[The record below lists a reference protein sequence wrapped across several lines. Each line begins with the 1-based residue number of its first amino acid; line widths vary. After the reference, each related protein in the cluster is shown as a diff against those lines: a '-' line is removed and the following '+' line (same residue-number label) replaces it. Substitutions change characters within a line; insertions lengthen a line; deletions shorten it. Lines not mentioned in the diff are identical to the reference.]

1 LSEIHPNY
9 FEQMTSSTLTNIRL
23 APNVYISPVTEDGC
37 IILDFGRDK
46 VLSINKTGALILH
59 KIAASESGLSRA
71 ELISAAGVEINASV
85 PSRIESIVDDLIN
98 KLNEKGLL
106 QFSAISAST
115 DVQWLWGMMAQR
127 SVNGARFLIE
137 ILLKL
142 KLHIPA
148 ALAALL
154 MVDAVLKLI
163 GINALRRIVSDWPIS
178 GGAPDSEM
186 IAYICTRLVRACTW
200 YSKNAP
206 CLQRSAAATCLLR
219 SIGAPAEMV
228 IGVHKMPF
236 YGHAWVEVHGEV
248 VNDHPKV
255 QTFFQALSRC

>member
-1 LSEIHPNY
+1 MAP
-9 FEQMTSSTLTNIRL
+9 STLTNIRL
-23 APNVYISPVTEDGC
+23 SPNVYVSPVTEDGC
-37 IILDFGRDK
+37 IVLDFGQDK

-59 KIAASESGLSRA
+59 KIVASESGLSRA
-71 ELISAAGVEINASV
+71 ELVSAASPKIDASA
-85 PSRIESIVDDLIN
+85 PFRTASIVDDLIN
-98 KLNEKGLL
+98 RLNEKGLL
-106 QFSAISAST
+106 QSSAISASA
-115 DVQWLWGMMAQR
+115 DVQSLRGMMAR
-127 SVNGARFLIE
+127 CAVNGARFLIE

-163 GINALRRIVSDWPIS
+163 GINALRRIVSVWPIRGEAS
-178 GGAPDSEM
+178 DSKM
-186 IAYICTRLVRACTW
+186 IAHLCSRLIRACTW
-200 YSKNAP
+200 YSKKAL
-206 CLQRSAAATCLLR
+206 CLQRSAATTCLLR

-255 QTFFQALSRC
+255 QTFFHALSRC